1 MKAAVRDVLIALFSV
16 AATASACAPRLDLGT
31 DILWSAQHESGDL
44 SEWIAAG
51 KGGSSADMP
60 DTSLAVST
68 DFAHSGRYSAKLSNA
83 AVSAYEEVRL
93 WRTDQFPQSA
103 YYSAWYYLP
112 RAYQTTDDW
121 TIMQLRAPTS
131 VDGGSPTSADGGTIA
146 QLLDVDLRSLPGG
159 DLILSVYDHREQYLR
174 APTPDPA
181 VLVPIGAWFQVQALF
196 DYSSGPD
203 GRFALW
209 LNDAL
214 LYDLPRP
221 SDLAG
226 TVYFGVCSVSHAL
239 SPTDSAI
246 YVDDAAVSLTRVHP
260 GVAL

>member
-1 MKAAVRDVLIALFSV
+1 MVRDLLAVLTPVLAV
-16 AATASACAPRLDLGT
+16 ASACAPRLDLGT

-44 SEWIAAG
+44 SEWTAGG
-51 KGGSSADMP
+51 KGNSSADMP
-60 DTSLAVST
+60 DTSIAVST
-68 DFAHSGRYSAKLSNA
+68 DYAHSGKYSVKMSNA

-112 RAYQTTDDW
+112 RAYQTVDDW

-131 VDGGSPTSADGGTIA
+131 VDAGSATSADGGSIA

-159 DLILSVYDHREQYLR
+159 DLILSVYDHRQQYLR

-181 VLVPIGAWFQVQALF
+181 VSVPIGSWFQVQALF

-209 LNDAL
+209 LNDDL

-226 TVYFGVCSVSHAL
+226 TVYFSVCSVSQAL

-246 YVDDAAVSLTRVHP
+246 YIDDAAVSLTRVRL
-260 GVAL
+260 GTAL